1 VTQKGLVEE
10 MSIHQVKHGQT
21 LVIEGPA
28 RIVVDD
34 GELTLIGA
42 PLQKGDALVIK
53 KSRHVAIEGII
64 DSKLKISLGVGA
76 HVDLLNISTIPLEW
90 KELAETLNKRIIPFR
105 AVFFGD
111 VDTGKT
117 TFVTYLANLFYQ
129 WGRRAGILST
139 DLGQGFPGLIT
150 LYHLET
156 PIIDMAEIRPTD
168 AFFVGSTTPNNFENR
183 VMIGTQSML
192 KKAETLG
199 IEALFVD
206 TTGWIY
212 GFKARE
218 LKKSLIQ
225 LIQPDLIIAVEK
237 GRELEHL
244 IRPFLNSTKVLR
256 MPVSPKIRYRDR
268 TDRKFLRESML
279 SKQLAGSDT
288 IPFHFKEISFL
299 NSFLNTGEIVSGT
312 MSEKIS
318 EIIGYV
324 PKYIELCHDVI
335 IIAEDPEMP
344 LSENIVEKFQEEFPN
359 LPIQLINAN
368 IIENVLVG
376 LLDFQNTFLGYGVIT
391 NIDFFKHLITI
402 YTPVSKENI
411 ASIQFGSFKVTQD
424 GQELCW
430 IHPWSF

>member
-1 VTQKGLVEE
+1 
-10 MSIHQVKHGQT
+10 MSIHKIKSGET
-21 LVIEGPA
+21 LIVEGPA
-28 RIVVDD
+28 RIVVDE

-42 PLQKGDALVIK
+42 PIRQGDTIIVK
-53 KSRHVAIEGII
+53 KSRHVAVEGTI
-64 DSKLKISLGVGA
+64 DSTLKISLGA
-76 HVDLLNISTIPLEW
+76 SARVDLLNTSTIPIEW
-90 KELAETLNKRIIPFR
+90 KEFAETLNKRIIPFR

-150 LYHLET
+150 LYQLET
-156 PIIDMAEIRPTD
+156 PIIDMTEITPTD

-192 KKAETLG
+192 KKAESLG

-206 TTGWIY
+206 TTGWVY

-225 LIQPDLIIAVEK
+225 LIKPDLIIAVEK
-237 GRELEHL
+237 ELELEHL
-244 IRPFLNSTKVLR
+244 IRPFVNLTKIYR

-279 SKQLAGSDT
+279 SKQLAGSDIIT
-288 IPFHFKEISFL
+288 FHFKEISFL

-312 MSEKIS
+312 LSEKIS
-318 EIIGYV
+318 EIMGYF
-324 PKYIELCHDVI
+324 PKYVELCHDVI

-344 LSENIVEKFQEEFPN
+344 LSENMVEKFQEEFPH
-359 LPIQLINAN
+359 LPIQIINAN

-402 YTPVSKENI
+402 YTPVSKEHI

>member
-1 VTQKGLVEE
+1 MIIV
-10 MSIHQVKHGQT
+10 
-21 LVIEGPA
+21 EGPA
-28 RIVVDD
+28 RIVVDE

-42 PLQKGDALVIK
+42 PIRKGDAIIVK
-53 KSRHVAIEGII
+53 KSRHVAVEGIT
-64 DSKLKISLGVGA
+64 DSTLKISLGA
-76 HVDLLNISTIPLEW
+76 SASVDLLNTSTIPLEW
-90 KELAETLNKRIIPFR
+90 KELAETLNKRILPFR

-129 WGRRAGILST
+129 WGRRTGILST

-150 LYHLET
+150 LYQLET
-156 PIIDMAEIRPTD
+156 PIIDMAEITPTD
-168 AFFVGSTTPNNFENR
+168 AFFVGSTTPDCFENR

-192 KKAETLG
+192 KKAESLG

-206 TTGWIY
+206 TTGWVY

-225 LIQPDLIIAVEK
+225 LIQPDLLIVVERE
-237 GRELEHL
+237 RELEHL
-244 IRPFLNSTKVLR
+244 IRPFLNATKVHR
-256 MPVSPKIRYRDR
+256 MPVPPKIRYRDR

-279 SKQLAGSDT
+279 SKQLSGSDT
-288 IPFHFKEISFL
+288 ITFHFKEISFL
-299 NSFLNTGEIVSGT
+299 NSLLNTGEIVSGT
-312 MSEKIS
+312 RSEKIS

-324 PKYIELCHDVI
+324 PKYVELCHDVI
-335 IIAEDPEMP
+335 LIAEDPEMP
-344 LSENIVEKFQEEFPN
+344 LSENMVEKFQEEFPH
-359 LPIQLINAN
+359 LPIQIISTK

-376 LLDFQNTFLGYGVIT
+376 LLDFQNTFLGYGVVT

-402 YTPVSKENI
+402 YTPVSKEHI

>member
-1 VTQKGLVEE
+1 V
-10 MSIHQVKHGQT
+10 SIHKIRSQETIIV
-21 LVIEGPA
+21 EGPA
-28 RIVVDD
+28 RIVVDE

-42 PLQKGDALVIK
+42 PIRQGDVIIVK
-53 KSRHVAIEGII
+53 KSRHVAVEGTT
-64 DSKLKISLGVGA
+64 DSTLKISLGVSA
-76 HVDLLNISTIPLEW
+76 HVDLLNTSTIPLEW
-90 KELAETLNKRIIPFR
+90 KELAETLNKGILPFR
-105 AVFFGD
+105 ALFFGD

-129 WGRRAGILST
+129 WGRRTGILST

-150 LYHLET
+150 LYQLET
-156 PIIDMAEIRPTD
+156 PIIDMAEITPTD
-168 AFFVGSTTPNNFENR
+168 AFFVGSTTPNCFENR

-192 KKAETLG
+192 KKAESLG

-206 TTGWIY
+206 TTGWVY

-225 LIQPDLIIAVEK
+225 LIQPDLLIVVERE
-237 GRELEHL
+237 RELEHL
-244 IRPFLNSTKVLR
+244 IRPFLNSKIIHR

-279 SKQLAGSDT
+279 SKQLSGSDT
-288 IPFHFKEISFL
+288 ITFHFKEINFL
-299 NSFLNTGEIVSGT
+299 NSFLNTGEIVSGAL
-312 MSEKIS
+312 SEKIN
-318 EIIGYV
+318 EIIGSV
-324 PKYIELCHDVI
+324 PKYVELCQDVI
-335 IIAEDPEMP
+335 IIVEDPETP
-344 LSENIVEKFQEEFPN
+344 ITENMIEKFQEEFSH
-359 LPIQLINAN
+359 LTILIMNAK

-376 LLDFQNTFLGYGVIT
+376 LQDFQNKFLGYGVVI

>member
-1 VTQKGLVEE
+1 V
-10 MSIHQVKHGQT
+10 SIHKIKSGET
-21 LVIEGPA
+21 LIVEGPA
-28 RIVVDD
+28 RIVVDE
-34 GELTLIGA
+34 GELTIIGA
-42 PLQKGDALVIK
+42 PIRQGDAIIVK
-53 KSRHVAIEGII
+53 KSRHVALEGTT
-64 DSKLKISLGVGA
+64 DSILKISLGA
-76 HVDLLNISTIPLEW
+76 SASASVDLLNTSTIPLEW
-90 KELAETLNKRIIPFR
+90 TELAETLNKRILPFR

-129 WGRRAGILST
+129 WGRRTGILST

-150 LYHLET
+150 LYQLET
-156 PIIDMAEIRPTD
+156 PIIDMAEIAPTD
-168 AFFVGSTTPNNFENR
+168 AFFVGSTTPDCFENR

-192 KKAETLG
+192 KKAESLG

-206 TTGWIY
+206 TTGWVY

-225 LIQPDLIIAVEK
+225 LIQPDLLIVVERE
-237 GRELEHL
+237 RELEHL
-244 IRPFLNSTKVLR
+244 IRPFLNSTKVHR

-279 SKQLAGSDT
+279 SKQLSGSDT
-288 IPFHFKEISFL
+288 ITFHFKEVSFL

-312 MSEKIS
+312 LSEKIS

-324 PKYIELCHDVI
+324 PEYIELCHDVI
-335 IIAEDPEMP
+335 IIAENPETP
-344 LSENIVEKFQEEFPN
+344 LSENMIEKFQEEFPH
-359 LPIQLINAN
+359 LPIQIINAG

-376 LLDFQNTFLGYGVIT
+376 LLDFQNTFLGYGVVT
-391 NIDFFKHLITI
+391 NIDFFKHLISI

>member
-1 VTQKGLVEE
+1 
-10 MSIHQVKHGQT
+10 MSIHKIKSGKT
-21 LVIEGPA
+21 LIVEGPA
-28 RIVVDD
+28 RIVVDE

-42 PLQKGDALVIK
+42 PIRQGDAIVIK
-53 KSRHVAIEGII
+53 KSRHVAMEGAT
-64 DSKLKISLGVGA
+64 DSTLKISLGASA
-76 HVDLLNISTIPLEW
+76 HVDLLNTSSIPLEW
-90 KELAETLNKRIIPFR
+90 KELAETLNKHILPFC

-129 WGRRAGILST
+129 WGKKTAILST

-150 LYHLET
+150 LYQLET
-156 PIIDMAEIRPTD
+156 PIIDMAEITPTD
-168 AFFVGSTTPNNFENR
+168 AFFVGSTTPDCFENR
-183 VMIGTQSML
+183 VMIGSEAML
-192 KKAETLG
+192 KKAESLG

-206 TTGWIY
+206 TTGWVY

-225 LIQPDLIIAVEK
+225 LIQPDLLIVVERE
-237 GRELEHL
+237 RELEHL
-244 IRPFLNSTKVLR
+244 IRPFLNSTKVHR

-279 SKQLAGSDT
+279 SKQLSGSDT
-288 IPFHFKEISFL
+288 ITFHFKEVSFL
-299 NSFLNTGEIVSGT
+299 NSFLNTGEIVSGPL
-312 MSEKIS
+312 SEKIC
-318 EIIGYV
+318 EIVGYV
-324 PKYIELCHDVI
+324 PKYVELCQDAI
-335 IIAEDPEMP
+335 LIAEDPETP
-344 LSENIVEKFQEEFPN
+344 LSENMIEKFQEEFPH
-359 LPIQLINAN
+359 LPIQIINAK

-376 LLDFQNTFLGYGVIT
+376 LIDLQNTFLGYGVIT

-402 YTPVSKENI
+402 YTPVSKEHI

-430 IHPWSF
+430 IHPWTF